1 MNKALLSSNHNE
13 WETPQELYDA
23 LNAEF
28 GFDLDPCATHENAK
42 CKLYYTK
49 DEDGLS
55 RPWHKVAGTVFM
67 NPPYGREIG
76 RWIKK
81 AYYECLK
88 GTTVVALIPARTD
101 TSYWHD
107 YCIKG
112 EIRFI
117 RGRLKFKGLNS
128 RGEYVVNQ
136 PATFPSAIV
145 IFKPRNPDGLIP

>member
-1 MNKALLSSNHNE
+1 MNNALLTSNHNE

-28 GFDLDPCATHENAK
+28 GFELDPCATHENAK

-49 DEDGLS
+49 AEDGLS
-55 RPWHKVAGTVFM
+55 KPWHKVAGTVFM

-81 AYYECLK
+81 AFEESLK
-88 GTTVVALIPARTD
+88 GSTVVCLIPARTD

-107 YCIKG
+107 YCMKG

-128 RGEYVVNQ
+128 KGEYVIDQ
-136 PATFPSAIV
+136 LATFPSAIV
-145 IFKPRNPDGLIP
+145 IFRV